1 MKGEK
6 KLSSDK
12 KKRSRK
18 KRGAGR
24 VRDRLKFDIDT
35 SELYPLSRREE
46 ASFYDDDA
54 PVTENS
60 DIEISAEEGCEQED
74 PVSDYSG
81 PEALNPKTLNPEGL
95 KTEDFGTEDY
105 DTEDSGAEDF
115 AEEEF
120 YTEEFDKGHFDG
132 EDPGAENSGT
142 EDPGTEDSDTD
153 DYDTEYLDTGYLD
166 TGYYDTEKPGTEEA
180 DPDFSDTERSG
191 TFDTAA
197 AAVPDTPAA
206 ADISKRERVSKKFR
220 RFWTRQRADD
230 FHTVIRTSVVGA
242 FAVVFLM
249 PIVLTITNSLMT
261 KSEINANYGVIF
273 RNRNGVRVFI
283 SNTVN
288 LKFIPDIVSFE
299 QYFKVLILSP
309 EYLLKFWNSFLY
321 VVPIV
326 VFQLAI
332 ASLAAYGF
340 ARYRGKVREVIFF
353 AYIILMLMPY
363 QVTLVPNYL
372 VSKWLNILDTRW
384 AIWLPGFFS
393 PFAVYMLTKYMRR
406 IPKSIYEAAE
416 IDGAGEWQIFSK
428 ICLPNC
434 RGGIASIAILLFID
448 YWNMVEQPLI
458 LLSNDQLHPLS
469 VFLSKINS
477 GEISLAFAVAVIY
490 MVLPMMVFLY
500 GEEYLVEGIVYQGG
514 IKE

>member
-1 MKGEK
+1 MPGH
-6 KLSSDK
+6 K

-18 KRGAGR
+18 KRGAGW
-24 VRDRLKFDIDT
+24 VKDRLKYDT
-35 SELYPLSRREE
+35 DPSDLYPLKRKEDMFPDSSTDSEDDTDPEPFEDQTYRQGQAENLKAAYPSDDTASAPEKGSVHKRQGSEEKSFAGEADSDDGFENADSLKNADDSEHTDNRESVYSPDFNNYIE
-46 ASFYDDDA
+46 IDDDA
-54 PVTENS
+54 EHGDEAEFTDDADRSLRESADS
-60 DIEISAEEGCEQED
+60 DEAEESDDDDRQED
-74 PVSDYSG
+74 TKKV
-81 PEALNPKTLNPEGL
+81 
-95 KTEDFGTEDY
+95 
-105 DTEDSGAEDF
+105 
-115 AEEEF
+115 
-120 YTEEFDKGHFDG
+120 
-132 EDPGAENSGT
+132 
-142 EDPGTEDSDTD
+142 
-153 DYDTEYLDTGYLD
+153 
-166 TGYYDTEKPGTEEA
+166 KPDLST
-180 DPDFSDTERSG
+180 R
-191 TFDTAA
+191 
-197 AAVPDTPAA
+197 
-206 ADISKRERVSKKFR
+206 FR
-220 RFWTRQRADD
+220 RFWTRERIDD
-230 FHTVIRTSVVGA
+230 ARMVVRTAVAGS
-242 FAVVFLM
+242 FAVLFLM

-273 RNRNGVRVFI
+273 AKKNGVRVFI

-326 VFQLAI
+326 VFQLAV
-332 ASLAAYGF
+332 ASLASYGF

-353 AYIILMLMPY
+353 SYIILMLMPY

-372 VSKWLNILDTRW
+372 VSNWLNIIDTRW

-416 IDGAGEWQIFSK
+416 IDGAGEWQIFTR

-434 RGGIASIAILLFID
+434 RGGLASIAILLFID

>member
-1 MKGEK
+1 MPGH
-6 KLSSDK
+6 K

-18 KRGAGR
+18 KRGAGW
-24 VRDRLKFDIDT
+24 VKDRLKYDT
-35 SELYPLSRREE
+35 DPSDLYPLKRKEDMFPDSSTDSEDDTDPEPFEDQTYRPGQAENLKAAYPSDDTASAPEKGSVHKRQGSEEKSFAGEADSDDGFENADSLKNADDSDHTDNREPVYSPDFINYKE
-46 ASFYDDDA
+46 IDDDA
-54 PVTENS
+54 EHEDEAEFTDDADRSLRESADS
-60 DIEISAEEGCEQED
+60 DEAEESDDDDRQED
-74 PVSDYSG
+74 TKKV
-81 PEALNPKTLNPEGL
+81 
-95 KTEDFGTEDY
+95 
-105 DTEDSGAEDF
+105 
-115 AEEEF
+115 
-120 YTEEFDKGHFDG
+120 
-132 EDPGAENSGT
+132 
-142 EDPGTEDSDTD
+142 
-153 DYDTEYLDTGYLD
+153 
-166 TGYYDTEKPGTEEA
+166 KPDLST
-180 DPDFSDTERSG
+180 R
-191 TFDTAA
+191 
-197 AAVPDTPAA
+197 
-206 ADISKRERVSKKFR
+206 FR
-220 RFWTRQRADD
+220 RFWTRERIDD
-230 FHTVIRTSVVGA
+230 ARMVVRTAVAGS
-242 FAVVFLM
+242 FAVLFLM

-273 RNRNGVRVFI
+273 AKKNGVRVFI

-326 VFQLAI
+326 VFQLAV
-332 ASLAAYGF
+332 ASLASYGF

-353 AYIILMLMPY
+353 SYIILMLMPY

-372 VSKWLNILDTRW
+372 VSNWLNIIDTRW

-416 IDGAGEWQIFSK
+416 IDGAGEWQIFTR

-434 RGGIASIAILLFID
+434 RGGLASIAILLFID